1 MTEAENPVMAVVVP
15 VRNYLEGQLP
25 APQLVRIVDDLV
37 SENLLSRLDPKLA
50 ALVDELQ
57 LALALYAPDKMT
69 RSEEPRILMGPFDLL
84 KEVRKF
90 DDKMRSMGY

>member
-57 LALALYAPDKMT
+57 LALALYAPDQKT